1 VANAVELA
9 TAYLS
14 LVPSMEGSRE
24 KISRELIPAA
34 EKAGEDAG
42 GRAGEGF
49 GSKMKTAGIGR
60 AHSAGLDIGARLMDG
75 FGMAADQAELG
86 QKLAAQLALTPAQ
99 SATAGA
105 AAGKLYAGAYGG
117 SLEDVNTAVG
127 AVMSSMSGMSEAS
140 QADIE
145 AVTAKTLDLASAF
158 DVDVNEATNAAGV
171 LMSTGLAKNG
181 TEAMDLL
188 TVSMQKVPAQMR
200 GEIFPIV
207 EEYSKHFATLGLD
220 GETAMSMIVGASS
233 GGMQA
238 IDKTGDALKEFSL
251 IAVGAAGDKKLTEA
265 FGSIGL
271 SATDMSAAMAK
282 GGAEGQAA
290 MKQTADAL
298 LKIEDPAT
306 RAQTAI
312 QLFGTPLEDLG
323 TDQIPSFLS
332 SLSGAGNKLGD
343 VAGQS
348 AEFSKTLNSG
358 PKTAML
364 TLQRTADTAFAGIAT
379 AVLPVLMQV
388 TGWLSENSWGFG
400 VIAGIIGVTLV
411 AAFVAWAASAW
422 AVVAP
427 LLANPVTWIVLGIIA
442 LIAALVLLVMNWDK
456 VVAWV
461 TEIWGGFVNWA
472 GQAFGGLG
480 NWLKEIWDG
489 FASWFMGA
497 LAGFGSWWNSM
508 WAGFGS
514 WASEVWGGFLN
525 WAGSVFAGFGGWL
538 SDIWNGISGWFMG
551 ALGAFGS
558 WWSGIWGGFVS
569 GATDILNGFLGF
581 VGGIPGAIMAGL
593 AWLGNLAGIV
603 GGYFGSMLSA
613 VVGVLGNLVS
623 FVAGIP
629 GQILGYFAGLGS
641 MLWNAGSQII
651 GGLLDG
657 IKAGFQGVM
666 DFVGGIAGWIAD
678 HKGPKAVDMA
688 LLIPAGG
695 WIMGG
700 LQKGLQA
707 EIPALRSVMGEVTDA
722 IQVGVPGSVGVDV
735 AGSVTGA
742 AAGYGPAAAAGGG
755 PVNNITVN
763 NPVPEPAGASISGT
777 LAKVAYLGLD
787 GGE

>member
-1 VANAVELA
+1 VDAVANAVELA

-34 EKAGEDAG
+34 EKAGQDAG
-42 GRAGEGF
+42 DKAGEGF
-49 GSKMKTAGIGR
+49 GSRMKTAGIGK
-60 AHSAGLDIGARLMDG
+60 AHAAGLDIGARLMDG
-75 FGMAADQAELG
+75 FGMAAEQAELG

-99 SATAGA
+99 SANAGA

-127 AVMSSMSGMSEAS
+127 AVMSSMSGMSTAS
-140 QADIE
+140 QAEIE

-171 LMSTGLAKNG
+171 LMSTGLAGNA
-181 TEAMDLL
+181 TEAMDLI
-188 TVSMQKVPAQMR
+188 TVAMQKVPAQMR
-200 GEIFPIV
+200 GEVFPIV

-265 FGSIGL
+265 FDSIGL
-271 SATDMSAAMAK
+271 SADEMSRAMAN

-290 MKQTADAL
+290 MKRTAEGL
-298 LKIEDPAT
+298 LAIEDPAT

-323 TDQIPSFLS
+323 TDQIPGFLS
-332 SLSGAGNKLGD
+332 SLAGAGNTMGD

-379 AVLPVLMQV
+379 AALPVLTEV
-388 TGWLSENSWGFG
+388 TGWLSQNAWAFG
-400 VIAGIIGVTLV
+400 VIAAVIGVTMV
-411 AAFVAWAASAW
+411 AAFTAWAVSAW

-427 LLANPVTWIVLGIIA
+427 LLANPITWIVLGIVA
-442 LIAALVLLVMNWDK
+442 LIAALVLLVMNWDT

-461 TEIWGGFVNWA
+461 TEVWGGFVNWA
-472 GQAFGGLG
+472 GEAFAGLG
-480 NWLKEIWDG
+480 SWLAEIWNG
-489 FASWFMGA
+489 ISSWFMGA
-497 LAGFGSWWNSM
+497 LSGFGSWWTGM
-508 WAGFGS
+508 
-514 WASEVWGGFLN
+514 WGGFFN
-525 WAGSVFAGFGGWL
+525 WVGEIFGGFGNWIM
-538 SDIWNGISGWFMG
+538 SIWNGIAAWFMG
-551 ALGAFGS
+551 ALSAYLSF
-558 WWSGIWGGFVS
+558 WSSIWTNVSNFVMSVWNGITGFI
-569 GATDILNGFLGF
+569 A
-581 VGGIPGAIMAGL
+581 GIPGAIFGYLGQLAALGGMALEWFG
-593 AWLGNLAGIV
+593 GI
-603 GGYFGSMLSA
+603 LSA
-613 VVGVLGNLVS
+613 GMAKLGELIG

-629 GQILGYFAGLGS
+629 GQIVGFFAGLGG
-641 MLWNAGSQII
+641 MLWDAGSQII

-657 IKAGFQGVM
+657 LKAGFQGVM
-666 DFVGGIAGWIAD
+666 DFVGGIAGWIAE
-678 HKGPKAVDMA
+678 HKGPKAYDMG

-700 LQKGLQA
+700 LEKGLRS
-707 EIPALRSVMGEVTDA
+707 EIPALEKTLEDITAVVR
-722 IQVGVPGSVGVDV
+722 VGAPDSVGLGPVGDV
-735 AGSVTGA
+735 AGSVTA
-742 AAGYGPAAAAGGG
+742 AASASGYGPAPVGAGV
-755 PVNNITVN
+755 VNNIEVN
-763 NPVPEPAGASISGT
+763 NPVPEPAGASITGALSK
-777 LAKVAYLGLD
+777 AAYLGLD